1 MTEHELL
8 RIIAFLERVRLPFQ
22 ELVPIAEEDAT
33 WNMLLYLIRNHLT
46 GTPGRHF
53 HPRLR
58 RQGSPRHGDAA
69 HPRADGARR
78 HRQKNAS
85 DTGKRFLLLPS
96 EALLESFIQYA
107 RRIKSLLAETFGLRA
122 KTDSDEDFYFGG
134 SYFAAQIIPPPRL
147 IESLFRGKREIKFLL
162 NDDNYFLSMRN
173 MWADFRNNMA
183 SRTNFDLRKLPQL
196 HERLIE
202 NSKREVSEYDIVAIN
217 APWLGEAVKKNL
229 VIPLD
234 SHIKAAAIS
243 PLDFHPSVWSMG
255 TWRGQQFGIPI
266 YCTIELLAARS
277 DLFEK
282 DKFDYP
288 TTFEKTVAAARHF
301 HAPAK
306 ERYGIAWNG
315 GRGMPIASTF
325 MFLMGCCGESI
336 LRIPKTSLA
345 MGVDEARGEQLRP
358 QIQSD
363 AGLRVL
369 DYLHKLKEVS
379 PPDIL
384 EMDWDRRTT
393 SFLSGQTALAYCWT
407 VRAARFETD
416 VSSAVKRKVS
426 YLPQPRGPAGASNN
440 PIGGFLLCIPSNLP
454 PERIELAFEAI
465 AWMTSPEAMKA
476 NVQNGFPVAPRF
488 SVSAD
493 PEAAATSPIVSVVDR
508 LAKQSLLKAWPRPPV
523 PEYLSLE
530 AILGEE
536 IHRALRREVS
546 DREALKNAQI
556 RGGRGDARGGLLLM
570 TDVDAIVIGAG
581 VVGLAVARALSSL
594 RPVRRRAG
602 IRGEFRNR
610 DIIAQ
615 QRSHPRRPLLSNRQP
630 ESAALRRWPAPALCL
645 CRGASHSPTPLRQAG
660 GGERRKRDRRHRRV
674 ASRGQANGVEG
685 LRSDQRRR
693 GAKARTRAS
702 GFGGV
707 AVRGDR
713 HTRQPRL
720 YVRAAGRRRSGGR
733 GFAFRTP
740 FERAVESGGALLVL
754 RGRGRADASLHAHF
768 DKLRRVC
775 MRLRSRA
782 RSKASPRPTC
792 RRRSSRKAIISC
804 WAAGRL
810 FRA

>member
-1 MTEHELL
+1 MDGAGRTDSTDAVSRPNRSRGSRKSATPESIRPNPYRMTDHELL
-8 RIIAFLERVRLPFQ
+8 RIISFLEKVRLPFQ
-22 ELVPIAEEDAT
+22 ELVPIAEEDAS

-46 GTPGRHF
+46 ATPVAISTLASVAKVPHATAM
-53 HPRLR
+53 R
-58 RQGSPRHGDAA
+58 RIHTLIERGDIVT
-69 HPRADGARR
+69 
-78 HRQKNAS
+78 KNAS

-96 EALLESFIQYA
+96 ELLLESFIQYA
-107 RRIKSLLAETFGLRA
+107 RKIKYLLAETFGLRS
-122 KTDSDEDFYFGG
+122 KSDSEEDFYFGG

-183 SRTNFDLRKLPQL
+183 SRKNFDLRKLPLL
-196 HERLIE
+196 HERVIE
-202 NSKREVSEYDIVAIN
+202 NSRLPVSEYDIVAIN

-229 VIPLD
+229 FIPLD
-234 SHIKAAAIS
+234 SHIKAASIS

-255 TWRGQQFGIPI
+255 TWRGQQFGVPI

-277 DLFEK
+277 DLFGK
-282 DKFDYP
+282 DKIEYP

-336 LRIPKTSLA
+336 LRIPKSSLA

-358 QIQSD
+358 QIQSE

-369 DYLHKLKEVS
+369 DYLHKLREVS

-384 EMDWDRRTT
+384 DMDWDRRTT

-426 YLPQPRGPAGASNN
+426 YLPQPRGPGGASNN
-440 PIGGFLLCIPSNLP
+440 PIGGFLLCVPSNLP

-493 PEAAATSPIVSVVDR
+493 PEAAATSPIVSVVDK

-523 PEYLSLE
+523 PEYLALE

-536 IHRALRREVS
+536 VHRALRREVS
-546 DREALKNAQI
+546 DRQALETAQ
-556 RGGRGDARGGLLLM
+556 L
-570 TDVDAIVIGAG
+570 
-581 VVGLAVARALSSL
+581 
-594 RPVRRRAG
+594 
-602 IRGEFRNR
+602 
-610 DIIAQ
+610 
-615 QRSHPRRPLLSNRQP
+615 
-630 ESAALRRWPAPALCL
+630 
-645 CRGASHSPTPLRQAG
+645 QA
-660 GGERRKRDRRHRRV
+660 DHIM
-674 ASRGQANGVEG
+674 
-685 LRSDQRRR
+685 
-693 GAKARTRAS
+693 
-702 GFGGV
+702 
-707 AVRGDR
+707 
-713 HTRQPRL
+713 
-720 YVRAAGRRRSGGR
+720 RAAGYY
-733 GFAFRTP
+733 
-740 FERAVESGGALLVL
+740 
-754 RGRGRADASLHAHF
+754 
-768 DKLRRVC
+768 
-775 MRLRSRA
+775 
-782 RSKASPRPTC
+782 
-792 RRRSSRKAIISC
+792 
-804 WAAGRL
+804 
-810 FRA
+810 

>member
-1 MTEHELL
+1 MDEGPRLRGDPFEVREHSNRMTEHELL
-8 RIIAFLERVRLPFQ
+8 RIITFLERVRLPFQ

-33 WNMLLYLIRNHLT
+33 WNILLFLIKNRLT
-46 GTPGRHF
+46 GTPVTISNLASAAKVPF
-53 HPRLR
+53 ATAMR
-58 RQGSPRHGDAA
+58 RIHALMEGGDIVRKDAT
-69 HPRADGARR
+69 
-78 HRQKNAS
+78 

-96 EALLESFIQYA
+96 EGLLESFIQYA
-107 RRIKSLLAETFGLRA
+107 RKIKSLLAETFGLRA

-147 IESLFRGKREIKFLL
+147 IESLFRGKREITFLL

-183 SRTNFDLRKLPQL
+183 SRQNFDLRKLPKL

-202 NSKREVSEYDIVAIN
+202 NSQQTVSEYDIVAIN

-229 VIPLD
+229 VIPLNC
-234 SHIKAAAIS
+234 HIKAAAIS
-243 PLDFHPSVWSMG
+243 QLDFHPSVWSMG

-282 DKFDYP
+282 EKVDYP
-288 TTFEKTVAAARHF
+288 TTFEKTIVAAKHF

-306 ERYGIAWNG
+306 GRYGIAWNG
-315 GRGMPIASTF
+315 ARGMPIASTF
-325 MFLMGCCGESI
+325 MFLMGCCGECI
-336 LRIPKTSLA
+336 LHIPKTSLA
-345 MGVDEARGEQLRP
+345 MGVDDARGYQLRP

-369 DYLHKLKEVS
+369 EYLHRLREVS

-407 VRAARFETD
+407 VRAARFEND
-416 VSSAVKRKVS
+416 VSSAVKRRVS

-454 PERIELAFEAI
+454 AERIELAFEAI

-493 PEAAATSPIVSVVDR
+493 PEAAATSPIVSVVDK
-508 LAKQSLLKAWPRPPV
+508 LAKQNMLKAWPRPPV

-546 DREALKNAQI
+546 DKEALRNAQ
-556 RGGRGDARGGLLLM
+556 
-570 TDVDAIVIGAG
+570 
-581 VVGLAVARALSSL
+581 
-594 RPVRRRAG
+594 
-602 IRGEFRNR
+602 
-610 DIIAQ
+610 AQ
-615 QRSHPRRPLLSNRQP
+615 AD
-630 ESAALRRWPAPALCL
+630 E
-645 CRGASHSPTPLRQAG
+645 
-660 GGERRKRDRRHRRV
+660 V
-674 ASRGQANGVEG
+674 M
-685 LRSDQRRR
+685 
-693 GAKARTRAS
+693 
-702 GFGGV
+702 
-707 AVRGDR
+707 
-713 HTRQPRL
+713 
-720 YVRAAGRRRSGGR
+720 RAAGYY
-733 GFAFRTP
+733 
-740 FERAVESGGALLVL
+740 
-754 RGRGRADASLHAHF
+754 
-768 DKLRRVC
+768 
-775 MRLRSRA
+775 
-782 RSKASPRPTC
+782 
-792 RRRSSRKAIISC
+792 
-804 WAAGRL
+804 
-810 FRA
+810 